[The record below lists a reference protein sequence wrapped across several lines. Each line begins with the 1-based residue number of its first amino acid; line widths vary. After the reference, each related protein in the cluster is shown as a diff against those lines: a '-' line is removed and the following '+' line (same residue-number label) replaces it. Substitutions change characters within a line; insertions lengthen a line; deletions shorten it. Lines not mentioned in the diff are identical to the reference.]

1 MRAKSLI
8 AVLVLPALFLTGC
21 ASIVGKNV
29 FPVSINSNPDGANIV
44 IQDER
49 GKKMFSGTTPT
60 TVTLGAGEAY
70 FHRKTYNITFSKP
83 GYAEQHAVLRATL
96 SGWYFGNILFL
107 ELGPIGFLIID
118 PLTGKMWKLPTEV
131 SANLSQKLALNQN
144 QSTLNILTLS
154 QVPESERKHLVKLN

>member
-1 MRAKSLI
+1 MRVKSII
-8 AVLVLPALFLTGC
+8 AALVLPVFFLTGC
-21 ASIVGKNV
+21 ASFVGKNM
-29 FPVSINSNPDGANIV
+29 FPLTINSNPDGANIV

-83 GYAEQHAVLRATL
+83 GYAEQHAVVRATL
-96 SGWYFGNILFL
+96 SGWYFGNILL
-107 ELGPIGFLIID
+107 MEIGVIGALIVD

-131 SANLSQKLALNQN
+131 SADLSQKLASNQD
-144 QSTLNILTLS
+144 QSTLKILTLS
-154 QVPESERKHLVKLN
+154 QVPESARKRLVRIN